1 MLLRY
6 SMNYRII
13 HSMSLRH
20 LAREIVI
27 QALFSWDFYQKDSS
41 RVDELFSFSL
51 QERDKLHDVDF
62 PKELLEGV
70 IRKVDV
76 LDEIIEKA
84 APAWPIDRIAPVDR
98 NILRLGIYEMLFSGR
113 GDVPPRVAINEAIEL
128 GKSYGGPNSYKFI
141 SGVLGSIY
149 EASDLKSKEA
159 EQKKKEL
166 DPKNF
171 PLSVKAGA
179 VVYSVDTDGNMQ
191 FAFVHDIFGKWTL
204 SKGGIKDGEDPKAGV
219 IREIKDEIGLDV
231 EVLDELGSNEY
242 LANDKEHGK
251 VRKQVHYFLVK
262 SEFTPVKLQEEGG
275 GLTDTKW
282 FTQDEVKELTT
293 YNDIKS
299 IITKGVTK
307 ALEIESY

>member
-1 MLLRY
+1 
-6 SMNYRII
+6 
-13 HSMSLRH
+13 MSLRH

-27 QALFSWDFYQKDSS
+27 QALFTWDFYEKDSS
-41 RVDELFSFSL
+41 RIDELFSFSL
-51 QERDKLHDVDF
+51 QERDKLHDVNF

-149 EASDLKSKEA
+149 EASDLKTKDQ

-166 DPKNF
+166 DPENF
-171 PLSVKAGA
+171 PIEKKAGA
-179 VVYSVDTDGNMQ
+179 VVYSIDTEGVMK
-191 FAFVHDIFGKWTL
+191 FAFVHDIFGRWTL
-204 SKGGIKDGEDPKAGV
+204 SKGSVEEGEEVTDAA
-219 IREIKDEIGLDV
+219 IREIKEEIGISMEIKE
-231 EVLDELGSNEY
+231 EVGSNEY
-242 LANDKEHGK
+242 LASDKVHGK
-251 VRKQVHYFLVK
+251 IRRQVIYFLGK
-262 SEFTPVKLQEEGG
+262 AEYGELTLEEDSG
-275 GLTDTKW
+275 GLTDAQW
-282 FTQDEVKELTT
+282 FTKEELKDINT
-293 YNDIKS
+293 YPDIKA
-299 IITKGVTK
+299 IIDKGVDK
-307 ALEIESY
+307 AVELESNS

>member
-1 MLLRY
+1 
-6 SMNYRII
+6 
-13 HSMSLRH
+13 MSLRH

-27 QALFSWDFYQKDSS
+27 QALFSWDFYDKDSS
-41 RVDELFSFSL
+41 RSDELFSFSL
-51 QERDKLHDVDF
+51 SERDKLHDVDF

-149 EASDLKSKEA
+149 EASDLKAKEEA
-159 EQKKKEL
+159 QKKKEM

-171 PLSVKAGA
+171 PLSIKAGA
-179 VVYSVDTDGNMQ
+179 VVYAIDTDGLLQ

-204 SKGGIKDGEDPKAGV
+204 SKGGVKDGEEPKDGV
-219 IREIKDEIGLDV
+219 VREIKDEIGLDI
-231 EVLDELGSNEY
+231 EVIEGIGSNEY

-251 VRKQVHYFLVK
+251 VRKEVHYFLVK

-282 FTQDEVKELTT
+282 FDLEEVDSIGT

-299 IITKGVTK
+299 IITKGVELAVK
-307 ALEIESY
+307 RESNS